1 MQDKQMCS
9 EITRQPELI
18 LASASP
24 RRQELLGKIGLEF
37 EVVPAD
43 IDEEALH
50 KGVPEED
57 APRAAMAKARAVA
70 GLFSEGLVLGADT
83 MVVLDG
89 VIFGK
94 PADREQARQFLNTL
108 SGRTHTVYTGVALVE
123 ISSGIEESVLE
134 TTPVT
139 FRELSEEEIESY
151 LNTADPYDKAGAY
164 GIQSGGRRFIQKL
177 DGDFFNVMGLPVKRV
192 IEMLGR
198 FIDTTGL
205 SVPEVPPHI

>member
-1 MQDKQMCS
+1 MCS
-9 EITRQPELI
+9 EITRRPGLI

-24 RRQELLGKIGLEF
+24 RRQELLGKMGLEF

-50 KGVPEED
+50 EGVPEED

-70 GLFSEGLVLGADT
+70 GRFNEGLVLGADT

-94 PADREQARQFLNTL
+94 PADREQARRFLNTL
-108 SGRTHTVYTGVALVE
+108 SGRTHIVYTGVALVD
-123 ISSGIEESVLE
+123 ISSGSEESILE

-139 FRELSEEEIESY
+139 FRALSEEEIERY
-151 LNTADPYDKAGAY
+151 LDTPDPYDKAGAY
-164 GIQSGGRRFIQKL
+164 GIQSGGRAFIQKI

-192 IEMLGR
+192 IKMLGR
-198 FIDTTGL
+198 FIDTSEL
-205 SVPEVPPHI
+205 SVPEVPTHI

>member
-1 MQDKQMCS
+1 MDS
-9 EITRQPELI
+9 EINRPPPII

-37 EVVPAD
+37 EVVPAH

-50 KGVPEED
+50 EGNPEKD

-70 GLFSEGLVLGADT
+70 GLLKEGLVLGADT
-83 MVVLDG
+83 MVMLEG
-89 VIFGK
+89 AIFGK
-94 PADREQARQFLNTL
+94 PANREQARQFLNRL

-123 ISSGIEESVLE
+123 IRSGTEVSALE

-139 FRELSEEEIESY
+139 FRELSEGEIEAY
-151 LNTADPYDKAGAY
+151 LDTPDPYDKAGAY
-164 GIQSGGRRFIQKL
+164 GIQSGGRRFIQKI

-192 IEMLGR
+192 IELLGR
-198 FIDTTGL
+198 FIDPAGL
-205 SVPEVPPHI
+205 SVPQIPAHI